1 MVYRGDVKGG
11 VVVLDA
17 KVDLPEGAEV
27 KVEPL
32 LPPSGKTLAE
42 RLGDLIGSVPDL
54 PSDMADQ
61 HDHYLHGRPSDE
73 RRAHQPQR
81 CVYYLQA
88 GKTRTGKPRYWF
100 GRKLTGERV
109 QSVPAGYE
117 IYEQPETG
125 QVSLRKPK
133 PTEISELERDIVA
146 DGLRRDAGLEHFIVD
161 VQDNSLVVYLPGM
174 SERAADR
181 LLNVLAGPFS
191 AMSPRVQECKAQLMK
206 TSDYTKMMR
215 FLLVNAEERVFA
227 VQRWCFRGSVD
238 DWIWVGGPARL
249 DALVREYGRHLG
261 KESFYEMM

>member
-1 MVYRGDVKGG
+1 MSVEHTNRKGD
-11 VVVLDA
+11 
-17 KVDLPEGAEV
+17 
-27 KVEPL
+27 
-32 LPPSGKTLAE
+32 
-42 RLGDLIGSVPDL
+42 
-54 PSDMADQ
+54 
-61 HDHYLHGRPSDE
+61 
-73 RRAHQPQR
+73 
-81 CVYYLQA
+81 VYYLQA